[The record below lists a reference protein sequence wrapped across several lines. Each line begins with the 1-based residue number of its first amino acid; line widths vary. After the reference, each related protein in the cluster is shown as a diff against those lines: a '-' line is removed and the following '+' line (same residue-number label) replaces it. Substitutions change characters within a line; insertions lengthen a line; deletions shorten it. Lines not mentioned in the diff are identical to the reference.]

1 MSHNKEHKITMYD
14 LIECNDQI
22 YPEKKLQNKKIYD
35 DKNKIQDN
43 YGHKKFIKPWRTGVK
58 SQQQPPT
65 KGFKGGGRRGK
76 R

>member
-43 YGHKKFIKPWRTGVK
+43 YGHKKFIKP
-58 SQQQPPT
+58 
-65 KGFKGGGRRGK
+65 
-76 R
+76 